1 MDALLTLSSKGQL
14 VIPARLRQLLGLKAG
29 DLLVLNL
36 EPDGL
41 RLIPQDPSKTSSA
54 RALIGCTG
62 YSGPAL
68 GLDAMDPALID
79 LRLACFVPVTVVIE
93 LEWLLRGAC
102 KLPPEAVLAAFK
114 GLMAIRHLHLEQEDL
129 VIRALEAYQQGIDF
143 ADALHLLRSEGCSAL
158 ISFDRSMAVKAREL
172 NLQLVVQHP

>member
-29 DLLVLNL
+29 DRLVLNL

-68 GLDAMDPALID
+68 GLEAMDPAL
-79 LRLACFVPVTVVIE
+79 
-93 LEWLLRGAC
+93 
-102 KLPPEAVLAAFK
+102 
-114 GLMAIRHLHLEQEDL
+114 
-129 VIRALEAYQQGIDF
+129 F
-143 ADALHLLRSEGCSAL
+143 AQR
-158 ISFDRSMAVKAREL
+158 
-172 NLQLVVQHP
+172 